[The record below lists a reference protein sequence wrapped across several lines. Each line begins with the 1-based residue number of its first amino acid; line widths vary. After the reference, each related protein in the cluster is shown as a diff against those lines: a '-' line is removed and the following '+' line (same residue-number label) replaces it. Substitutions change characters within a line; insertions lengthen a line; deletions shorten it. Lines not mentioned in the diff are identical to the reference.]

1 MYQGGRFGS
10 RGQDYCLGTII
21 VTGRTGSPAPP
32 KSLPHEG
39 WVGRPGDGGKLK
51 PFAACCVILSV
62 ADRLV
67 MFEAVDQIRC
77 FRSGADAGRAVGRG
91 VRIARCGNDVCRAR
105 VLQEDGGTV
114 RGHGD
119 GEIPSLLQ
127 GNRHVSGLSRSEDR
141 LFAIGSCQFGSV
153 LRASPYR
160 PGRFVLLVGAMVVW
174 GFVHA

>member
-1 MYQGGRFGS
+1 
-10 RGQDYCLGTII
+10 
-21 VTGRTGSPAPP
+21 VPP

-119 GEIPSLLQ
+119 GEIPSLLSADRLAKRFACRE
-127 GNRHVSGLSRSEDR
+127 GLFSFSGSFGSRGSSGTTDLGAICLLPFANTNCVSGLLQAEPTWVRVSKHN
-141 LFAIGSCQFGSV
+141 
-153 LRASPYR
+153 R
-160 PGRFVLLVGAMVVW
+160 PKNLIVFPLGC
-174 GFVHA
+174 